1 VVLEISLATVLLIG
15 AGFLM
20 SSLRNVMAVDPGFR
34 ADHVLTMQFSLPP
47 NRYPSKAA
55 SAAFCRNVLDR
66 ITQLPGVKS
75 AAFSDGLPM
84 TRIRLMKFAVE
95 GWPTPVRG
103 SEPTADMRGITSP
116 DYFATLGIPIIS
128 GRTFTSDELQQNQPV
143 IVVNQALAAKLWP
156 GQDPIGKHISN
167 AGPSKPGVAT
177 VRYTVIGIQGNARQ
191 LSLEDQPRPE
201 ITRPMSDFTNLT
213 LAVRSGIDPDSLI
226 AAIKQQIWAVD
237 KSLPVYDVLRM
248 QDILDDTMSQRRF
261 SSVLLSIFGG
271 LGILLACIG
280 IYGALTFNVVQ
291 RTREIGIRMALG
303 ADRNGVLRMIMSE
316 GLLLVAVGI
325 AFGIIAGIVLARI
338 LHSLLF
344 GMGPFDAAMYLK
356 ASLAIALVAAAACF
370 IPARRA
376 TKIEPSIALR
386 YE

>member
-1 VVLEISLATVLLIG
+1 
-15 AGFLM
+15 
-20 SSLRNVMAVDPGFR
+20 
-34 ADHVLTMQFSLPP
+34 
-47 NRYPSKAA
+47 
-55 SAAFCRNVLDR
+55 
-66 ITQLPGVKS
+66 
-75 AAFSDGLPM
+75 M

-116 DYFATLGIPIIS
+116 DYFATLGLPLIS
-128 GRTFTSDELQQNQPV
+128 GRTFTNDELQQNQPV

-156 GQDPIGKHISN
+156 GRDAIGKHISSV
-167 AGPSKPGVAT
+167 GPAKPGVPSI
-177 VRYTVIGIQGNARQ
+177 RYTVIGVQGNARQ
-191 LSLEDQPRPE
+191 LSLEDEPRPE
-201 ITRPMSDFTNLT
+201 ITRPMSDFTHLT
-213 LAVRSGIDPDSLI
+213 LAVRSNIDPDSLT

-237 KSLPVYDVLRM
+237 RSLPVYGVLRM
-248 QDILDDTMSQRRF
+248 QDILDDTTSQRRF
-261 SSVLLSIFGG
+261 SSTLLTIFGG

-303 ADRNGVLRMIMSE
+303 ADRNGVLKMIMSE
-316 GLLLVAVGI
+316 GLLLVAIGI
-325 AFGIIAGIVLARI
+325 AIGIIAGVALARI

-344 GMGPFDAAMYLK
+344 GMEPSDPSMYLL
-356 ASLAIALVAAAACF
+356 ASLAIALVAAAACY

>member
-1 VVLEISLATVLLIG
+1 
-15 AGFLM
+15 
-20 SSLRNVMAVDPGFR
+20 
-34 ADHVLTMQFSLPP
+34 
-47 NRYPSKAA
+47 
-55 SAAFCRNVLDR
+55 
-66 ITQLPGVKS
+66 
-75 AAFSDGLPM
+75 
-84 TRIRLMKFAVE
+84 
-95 GWPTPVRG
+95 
-103 SEPTADMRGITSP
+103 
-116 DYFATLGIPIIS
+116 
-128 GRTFTSDELQQNQPV
+128 
-143 IVVNQALAAKLWP
+143 
-156 GQDPIGKHISN
+156 
-167 AGPSKPGVAT
+167 
-177 VRYTVIGIQGNARQ
+177 
-191 LSLEDQPRPE
+191 
-201 ITRPMSDFTNLT
+201 
-213 LAVRSGIDPDSLI
+213 
-226 AAIKQQIWAVD
+226 
-237 KSLPVYDVLRM
+237 M

-356 ASLAIALVAAAACF
+356 VSLAIALVAAAACF